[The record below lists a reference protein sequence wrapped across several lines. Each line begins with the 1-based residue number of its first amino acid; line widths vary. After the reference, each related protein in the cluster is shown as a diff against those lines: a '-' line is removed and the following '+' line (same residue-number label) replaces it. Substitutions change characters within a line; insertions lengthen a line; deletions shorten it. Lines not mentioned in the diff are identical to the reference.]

1 MFERVTDGAR
11 SLVLGA
17 NDVTVAV
24 GDNAIGA
31 EHLLWAAFAAEPG
44 NPAVAALLLAGVTK
58 DKVLASDRTATFRP
72 AQVRPRLPFTDEG
85 KSATNQTVVEAQAVG
100 ADRVGVEH
108 FVLTRLSVDD
118 TGRRLVRA
126 SGADPDGLQG
136 QIHSAIS

>member
-1 MFERVTDGAR
+1 MFERFTDGAR

-17 NDVTVAV
+17 TDVTVAV

-100 ADRVGVEH
+100 ADRAGVEH
-108 FVLTRLSVDD
+108 FVLALLSVSD

-136 QIHSAIS
+136 QIRSAIS

>member
-1 MFERVTDGAR
+1 MFERFTDGAR

-17 NDVTVAV
+17 TDVTVAV
-24 GDNAIGA
+24 GDNATGT

-58 DKVLASDRTATFRP
+58 DKVLASDGTATFRP

-85 KSATNQTVVEAQAVG
+85 KVATNQTVVEAQAVG

-108 FVLTRLSVDD
+108 FVLALLSVSD

-136 QIHSAIS
+136 QIRSAIS

>member
-1 MFERVTDGAR
+1 MFERFTDGAR

-17 NDVTVAV
+17 TDVTVAA
-24 GDNAIGA
+24 GDNATGT

-85 KSATNQTVVEAQAVG
+85 KVATNGTAAW
-100 ADRVGVEH
+100 
-108 FVLTRLSVDD
+108 
-118 TGRRLVRA
+118 
-126 SGADPDGLQG
+126 SGD
-136 QIHSAIS
+136 I

>member
-1 MFERVTDGAR
+1 MFERFTDGAR

-17 NDVTVAV
+17 TDVTVAV

-85 KSATNQTVVEAQAVG
+85 KSATNQTVVEPQAVG

-108 FVLTRLSVDD
+108 FVLALLSVSDK
-118 TGRRLVRA
+118 GRRLVRA

-136 QIHSAIS
+136 QIRSAIS

>member
-1 MFERVTDGAR
+1 MFERFTDGAR

-17 NDVTVAV
+17 TDVTAAV
-24 GDNAIGA
+24 GDTAIGA

-44 NPAVAALLLAGVTK
+44 NPAVAAPLLAGVTK
-58 DKVLASDRTATFRP
+58 DKVLASDRTAKLRP

-85 KSATNQTVVEAQAVG
+85 KVATNQTVVEAQAVG

-108 FVLTRLSVDD
+108 FVLALLSVSD

-136 QIHSAIS
+136 QIRSAIS

>member
-1 MFERVTDGAR
+1 MFERFTDGAR

-17 NDVTVAV
+17 TDVTVAV

-108 FVLTRLSVDD
+108 FVLALLSVSD
-118 TGRRLVRA
+118 TGRQLVRA

-136 QIHSAIS
+136 QIRSAIS

>member
-1 MFERVTDGAR
+1 MFERFTDGAR

-17 NDVTVAV
+17 TDVTVAV

-85 KSATNQTVVEAQAVG
+85 KSATNQTVLEAQAVG

-108 FVLTRLSVDD
+108 FVLALLSVSD
-118 TGRRLVRA
+118 TGRQLVRA
-126 SGADPDGLQG
+126 SGADPDRLQG
-136 QIHSAIS
+136 QIRSAIS